1 MGRSQ
6 PHYACAVSEAPV
18 PPKLLGAE
26 SGTGS
31 FDREALRSVV
41 QTGRRRRTPLFVIDS
56 HPVDICRTKRAEVE
70 DVRLEGLGK
79 IGYCAGT
86 ARWFCGVREHLIF
99 TPHGMVT
106 SVTQVPGNRHDVQ
119 GLYTLLRTTFH
130 GLLFSDNAYTP
141 GAKLDAQ
148 LRAREIVVIAQ
159 PRKNSRQPLPRRTR
173 IFVHAK
179 RSHVERRISLFD
191 KQFNAGRT

>member
-1 MGRSQ
+1 
-6 PHYACAVSEAPV
+6 
-18 PPKLLGAE
+18 
-26 SGTGS
+26 
-31 FDREALRSVV
+31 
-41 QTGRRRRTPLFVIDS
+41 
-56 HPVDICRTKRAEVE
+56 
-70 DVRLEGLGK
+70 LEGLGK

-191 KQFNAGRT
+191 KQFNAGRTLCRSARYHCTRRWFKALAHNLSRYINPKLRYAAERMLHYRSAA